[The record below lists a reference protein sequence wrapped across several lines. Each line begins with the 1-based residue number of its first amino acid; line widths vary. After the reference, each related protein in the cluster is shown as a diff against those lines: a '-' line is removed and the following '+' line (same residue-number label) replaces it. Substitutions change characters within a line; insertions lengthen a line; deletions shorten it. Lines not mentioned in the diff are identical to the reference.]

1 MNQQDIQNLIA
12 MYYRALKGG
21 LIEHHE
27 LPALFTAV
35 ENAKRVLSEM
45 QPSATTTPPAGDL
58 PPAGDQPNTTKEKAN
73 GNP

>member
-27 LPALFTAV
+27 LPALYQAV
-35 ENAKRVLSEM
+35 ENAKKSLSEM
-45 QPSATTTPPAGDL
+45 PPRAQPQPAE
-58 PPAGDQPNTTKEKAN
+58 DQPGEPATKEKAN